1 MSFVFFFEIM
11 YARPMVYIDKKVD
24 IWWKELRKLQM
35 FSCKQTYNHSHSKY
49 GISKTYKIKSAKYK
63 EGRGIKKY

>member
-1 MSFVFFFEIM
+1 
-11 YARPMVYIDKKVD
+11 MVCVDKKVD
-24 IWWKELRKLQM
+24 IWWKELRKLKM
-35 FSCKQTYNHSHSKY
+35 FSCEQTSNHSHSKY